1 MKIKLAIIEK
11 DKNYLN
17 RIISVF
23 NTKYSDKFEIYS
35 FTEIEVAFETLEHSK
50 VDIVLVDE
58 QYEIDFDKISKRCG
72 FAYLTD
78 SMGADSINNQRAI
91 CKFQRVDLIYKQILS
106 IYSENAGNIS
116 GLGISDDT
124 CRVVAFTSPCGGT
137 GSSTMAASYAVYCAK
152 KGKKVLY
159 LNLEKFGSS
168 DLFFSAE
175 GQFDMSDVIFAL
187 KSKKTNL
194 SIKLESCVKQD
205 VTGVYFYSQTK
216 NSLDMLELQL
226 EEKTRLV
233 SEIKLSGIYDV
244 VIVDTDF
251 GFDIDN
257 LKFLKLA
264 ENIVWTGDG
273 SEISNMKINR
283 AYSALMLKEENE
295 EEPLSSRIV
304 LIYNK
309 FSNKSGRAVSG
320 VDITNIGGAPRY
332 EHAST
337 KQVVEQLCN
346 INMFEKLD

>member
-11 DKNYLN
+11 DENYLN

-23 NTKYSDKFEIYS
+23 NTKFSDKFEIYS
-35 FTEIEVAFETLEHSK
+35 FTEMEVAFETLEHTK
-50 VDIVLVDE
+50 VDIVLADE
-58 QYEIDFDKISKRCG
+58 QYEIDFDRIPKRCG
-72 FAYLTD
+72 FAYLTA

-106 IYSENAGNIS
+106 IYSENAGNYS
-116 GLGISDDT
+116 GLGIGEDT

-137 GSSTMAASYAVYCAK
+137 GSSTMAASYAIYCAK
-152 KGKKVLY
+152 RGKKVLY
-159 LNLEKFGSS
+159 LNFEKFGSS

-205 VTGVYFYSQTK
+205 ITGVYFYSHTK
-216 NSLDMLELQL
+216 NSLDMLELKL

-244 VIVDTDF
+244 IIVDTDF
-251 GFDIDN
+251 GFDSDN
-257 LKFLKLA
+257 IKFLKLA
-264 ENIVWTGDG
+264 ENVVWTGDG
-273 SEISNMKINR
+273 SEISNIKINR
-283 AYSALMLKEENE
+283 AYSALSQMEQNE
-295 EEPLSSRIV
+295 EDALSGRIV

-309 FSNKSGRAVSG
+309 FSNKSGKSVSG

-337 KQVVEQLCN
+337 KQVIEQLCN
-346 INMFEKLD
+346 MNVFEKLD

>member
-1 MKIKLAIIEK
+1 
-11 DKNYLN
+11 
-17 RIISVF
+17 
-23 NTKYSDKFEIYS
+23 
-35 FTEIEVAFETLEHSK
+35 
-50 VDIVLVDE
+50 
-58 QYEIDFDKISKRCG
+58 
-72 FAYLTD
+72 
-78 SMGADSINNQRAI
+78 
-91 CKFQRVDLIYKQILS
+91 
-106 IYSENAGNIS
+106 
-116 GLGISDDT
+116 
-124 CRVVAFTSPCGGT
+124 
-137 GSSTMAASYAVYCAK
+137 MAASYAVYCAK

-273 SEISNMKINR
+273 SEI
-283 AYSALMLKEENE
+283 
-295 EEPLSSRIV
+295 
-304 LIYNK
+304 
-309 FSNKSGRAVSG
+309 
-320 VDITNIGGAPRY
+320 
-332 EHAST
+332 
-337 KQVVEQLCN
+337 
-346 INMFEKLD
+346 